1 MTLRATGNTSEP
13 GVHCPYNVTWDQVR
27 EDSLGMKSCETSEAG
42 GALDLLPCD
51 PKGQDKAGNVF
62 LPFTV
67 Q

>member
-1 MTLRATGNTSEP
+1 MTLRATGNTSKL
-13 GVHCPYNVTWDQVR
+13 GFHHAYNVTWDQVR
-27 EDSLGMKSCETSEAG
+27 KDSLGMKSCEASEARR
-42 GALDLLPCD
+42 ALHLLPCD